1 MKEITREEFKN
12 ELAAL
17 HEAGTKFDVNSIDGG
32 SIFFSMKECCIT
44 ADENEIALFKPHTL
58 MEVDID
64 FDIIDTIYKEETT
77 YTLEFNNGMS
87 DVEISAVE

>member
-1 MKEITREEFKN
+1 MKELTKAQFTN
-12 ELAAL
+12 ELTAL
-17 HEAGTKFDVNSIDGG
+17 HEAETKFDVNSIDGG

-64 FDIIDTIYKEETT
+64 FA
-77 YTLEFNNGMS
+77 L
-87 DVEISAVE
+87 